1 MTTILRKSLLVAA
14 ATIAALFVNTPQALA
29 QG

>member
-1 MTTILRKSLLVAA
+1 MPTTLRAFLLIAA

>member
-1 MTTILRKSLLVAA
+1 MPTTLRASVLVAA
-14 ATIAALFVNTPQALA
+14 ATIAALFAGTPQAFA